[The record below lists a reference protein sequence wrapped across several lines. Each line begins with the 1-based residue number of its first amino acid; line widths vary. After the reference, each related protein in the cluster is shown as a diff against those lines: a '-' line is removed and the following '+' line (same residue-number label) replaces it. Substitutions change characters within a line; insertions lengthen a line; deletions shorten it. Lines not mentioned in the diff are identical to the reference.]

1 MGLNKK
7 LSQIIAGRKVTKT
20 ELKEGLL
27 SIDFSDGSSLQI
39 KTRGAITGEIRPG
52 QYLQKVLENEEQL
65 ILEFDDKKRVEAIL
79 LNPGG
84 SVILRNKNNALE
96 YLG

>member
-7 LSQIIAGRKVTKT
+7 LSQIIAGRTVAKT

-27 SIDFSDGSSLQI
+27 VIDFSDGSSLQVKI
-39 KTRGAITGEIRPG
+39 RGAITGEIQSG
-52 QYLQKVLENEEQL
+52 QGLQKVLENEEQL
-65 ILEFDDKKRVEAIL
+65 ILEFDDKKRVQAIL

-84 SVILRNKNNALE
+84 SIILRNKNNALE

>member
-7 LSQIIAGRKVTKT
+7 LSQLIAGRKVAKT

-27 SIDFSDGSSLQI
+27 TIDFSDGSSLQI
-39 KTRGAITGEIRPG
+39 KIRGAITGEIQSG
-52 QYLQKVLENEEQL
+52 QCLQKVLENEEQL